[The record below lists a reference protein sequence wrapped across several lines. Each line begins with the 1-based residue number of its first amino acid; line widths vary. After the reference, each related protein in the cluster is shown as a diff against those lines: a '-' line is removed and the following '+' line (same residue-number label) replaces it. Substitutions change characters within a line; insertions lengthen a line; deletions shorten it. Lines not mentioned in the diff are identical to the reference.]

1 MITLKEVTLRRG
13 TKLVLDAA
21 TVTIQPGENVGLV
34 GRNGAGKSSLFALLT
49 ERLHSDGG
57 EVYMPPRWRVG
68 EVAQNMPET
77 DDGAT
82 DFVLEGDTRLME
94 AQAQLTAAEAGDD
107 GHAIADGH
115 QALADAGAF
124 DARPRAQALLMG
136 LGFKSEQLDAPV
148 NSFSGG
154 WRMRLQLARALM
166 CPADL
171 LLLDEPTN
179 HLDLDALVW
188 LEAWLKR
195 FEGTMLVISHD
206 REFLDA
212 ITNVTVHLEDT
223 KLTRYGGNYT
233 AFEEMRAER
242 MVLQQASFVKQKEKI
257 AHLQKFIDRFK
268 AKASKAKQAQSRVK
282 ALDRMEKL
290 APILTAREFSFE
302 FREPLNLP
310 NPMLSLKDVECGYPA
325 LDEGGADKII
335 VRNISRSVLAGQ
347 RIGILGANGQGKS
360 TVVKTI
366 ARTQAALGGT
376 ITEGKGLAIGYFAQ
390 QEMDVLRPG
399 DSPLNHMIRLAR
411 DVSPQAREQELRNFL
426 GQFRFAADMV
436 NQPVGT
442 LSGGE
447 KARLVLAMLVWQR
460 PNLLLL
466 DEPTN
471 HLDLDTREALSMAL
485 NEFEGS
491 LMLVSHDRAL
501 LREVCDEFWLV
512 ADGGVRPFDG
522 DLDDY
527 QKYLLDTARAQAKAM
542 REAGNASKKAA
553 APTAAPLPAKAA
565 VVVTPAPV
573 APKLAAT
580 PARRD
585 DRKADAQARQ
595 SKSDELK
602 PLRKELMRIDNRL
615 GVLFGDRDSIEANF
629 ASGTPTPAQL
639 ADSGKKL
646 KAITEEIG
654 RLEGQW
660 LDLSTQVDELTAKA
674 G

>member
-1 MITLKEVTLRRG
+1 MITLKDVSLRRG
-13 TKLVLDAA
+13 TKLVLDVAN
-21 TVTIQPGENVGLV
+21 VTLQPGENVGLV

-49 ERLHSDGG
+49 NRLQSDGG
-57 EVYMPPRWRVG
+57 DFYMPPRWRVG
-68 EVAQNMPET
+68 EVAQDMPET
-77 DDGAT
+77 EDGAT

-94 AQAQLTAAEAGDD
+94 AQALIDAAEAGDD
-107 GHAIADGH
+107 GHAIGEAH
-115 QALADAGAF
+115 QAMADAGAF

-136 LGFKSEQLDAPV
+136 LGFKNEQLDAPV

-212 ITNVTVHLEDT
+212 ITNVTVHLEDA

-242 MVLQQASFVKQKEKI
+242 MVLQQASFEKQKEKM

-282 ALDRMEKL
+282 ALDRMERL
-290 APILTAREFSFE
+290 APVLTSREFSFE
-302 FREPLNLP
+302 FREPLSLP
-310 NPMLSLKDVECGYPA
+310 NPMLSLKDVECGYES
-325 LDEGGADKII
+325 LVEGEPDKII

-366 ARTQAALGGT
+366 ARDQRALGGT

-390 QEMDVLRPG
+390 QELDVLRP
-399 DSPLNHMIRLAR
+399 DESPLNHMTRLAR
-411 DVSPQAREQELRNFL
+411 DVGPAGREQELRNFL

-436 NQPVGT
+436 NQAVGT

-527 QKYLLDTARAQAKAM
+527 QKYLLDTARAQAKAL
-542 REAGNASKKAA
+542 RDANSAGKKAA
-553 APTAAPLPAKAA
+553 AA
-565 VVVTPAPV
+565 PAPAAKPV
-573 APKLAAT
+573 ATT
-580 PARRD
+580 PPSAPASRD

-595 SKSDELK
+595 GRSDELK
-602 PLRKELMRIDNRL
+602 PLRKELNRVDNRL
-615 GVLFGDRDSIEANF
+615 GVLFADRTAIEASL
-629 ASGTPTPAQL
+629 ATGGLTPAQL
-639 ADSGKKL
+639 ADNGKKL
-646 KAITEEIG
+646 KALVEEISL
-654 RLEGQW
+654 LEGQW
-660 LDLSTQVDELTAKA
+660 LELSTQVDELSAKA
-674 G
+674 MN

>member
-21 TVTIQPGENVGLV
+21 SVTIQPGENVGLV

-49 ERLHSDGG
+49 ERLQSDGG

-94 AQAQLTAAEAGDD
+94 AQAQLSAAEAGDD

-124 DARPRAQALLMG
+124 DARPRAQALLLG
-136 LGFKSEQLDAPV
+136 LGFKGEQLDAPV

-242 MVLQQASFVKQKEKI
+242 MVLQQASFEKQKEKM

-290 APILTAREFSFE
+290 APVLTSREFSFE

-310 NPMLSLKDVECGYPA
+310 NPMLSLKDVECGYAA
-325 LDEGGADKII
+325 LTEGDPDKII

-366 ARTQAALGGT
+366 ARAQAALGGT

-426 GQFRFAADMV
+426 GQFRFASDMV
-436 NQPVGT
+436 NQAVGT

-527 QKYLLDTARAQAKAM
+527 QKYLLDTARAQAKAL
-542 REAGNASKKAA
+542 REAGNAGKKAPVSA
-553 APTAAPLPAKAA
+553 AKPAAAQPASSAVTAA
-565 VVVTPAPV
+565 
-573 APKLAAT
+573 

-595 SKSDELK
+595 LKSDELK
-602 PLRKELMRIDNRL
+602 PLRKEINRIDNRL
-615 GVLFGDRDSIEANF
+615 GVLFGDRDTIEASL
-629 ASGTPTPAQL
+629 ATGTLTPAQL
-639 ADSGKKL
+639 ADGGKKL
-646 KAITEEIG
+646 KAISEEIE

-660 LDLSTQVDELTAKA
+660 LELSTQVDELAAKA

>member
-1 MITLKEVTLRRG
+1 MITLKDVSLRRG

-21 TVTIQPGENVGLV
+21 NVTLQPGENVGLV

-49 ERLHSDGG
+49 NRLQSDAGDF
-57 EVYMPPRWRVG
+57 YMPPRWRVG

-94 AQAQLTAAEAGDD
+94 AQALIDAAEAGDD
-107 GHAIADGH
+107 GHAIADAH
-115 QALADAGAF
+115 QAMADAGAF

-136 LGFKSEQLDAPV
+136 LGFKNEQLDAPV

-212 ITNVTVHLEDT
+212 ITNVTVHLEDA

-242 MVLQQASFVKQKEKI
+242 MVLQQASFEKQKEKM

-268 AKASKAKQAQSRVK
+268 AQASKAKQAQSRVK
-282 ALDRMEKL
+282 ALDRMERL
-290 APILTAREFSFE
+290 APVLTSREFSFE
-302 FREPLNLP
+302 FREPLSLP
-310 NPMLSLKDVECGYPA
+310 NPMLSLKDVECGYPS
-325 LDEGGADKII
+325 LVEGEPDKII

-366 ARTQAALGGT
+366 ARDQQALGGT

-390 QEMDVLRPG
+390 QELDVLRP
-399 DSPLNHMIRLAR
+399 DESPLNHMTRLAR
-411 DVSPQAREQELRNFL
+411 DVGPAGREQELRNFL

-436 NQPVGT
+436 NQAVGT

-491 LMLVSHDRAL
+491 VMLVSHDRAL

-512 ADGGVRPFDG
+512 ADGAVRPFDG

-527 QKYLLDTARAQAKAM
+527 QKYLLDTARAQAKAL
-542 REAGNASKKAA
+542 RDANNAGKKAGA
-553 APTAAPLPAKAA
+553 A
-565 VVVTPAPV
+565 PAPV
-573 APKLAAT
+573 AAKPVASA
-580 PARRD
+580 PASSAPASRE

-595 SKSDELK
+595 GKSEELK
-602 PLRKELMRIDNRL
+602 PLRKELNRIDNRL
-615 GVLFGDRDSIEANF
+615 GVLFGDRTAIEASF
-629 ASGTPTPAQL
+629 ASGGLTPAQL
-639 ADSGKKL
+639 ADHGKKL
-646 KAITEEIG
+646 KALSEEIG
-654 RLEGQW
+654 LLEGQW
-660 LDLSTQVDELTAKA
+660 LELSTQVDELSAKVGA
-674 G
+674 